1 MIKGI
6 GTDIIEVSRIERER
20 ARLGAGF
27 LERIFTPQEIEYCE
41 GQRRRFE
48 SYAARFAAKEA
59 FLKALGTG
67 GRDGISWLEIE
78 VVRDER
84 GRPDLV
90 LRGRARQIA
99 RERGIE
105 AVLVSLSHSQELA
118 TAVAILEGNKESFCQ
133 QIDEERSRA

>member
-6 GTDIIEVSRIERER
+6 GTDIVEVSRIERES
-20 ARLGAGF
+20 ARLGADF
-27 LERIFTPQEIEYCE
+27 LRRIFTPREIDYCE
-41 GQRRRFE
+41 GRRRRFE

-90 LRGRARQIA
+90 LRGRADELA
-99 RERGIE
+99 RERAISR
-105 AVLVSLSHSQELA
+105 VLVSLSHSHELA
-118 TAVAILEGNKESFCQ
+118 TAVAVLEG
-133 QIDEERSRA
+133 DEQ